1 MCLIIISMSAEL
13 KPQNLFEELTFGKG
27 YEIIQLEE
35 MNVMEELRN
44 SFINKINEILK
55 VEDDINAIRK
65 KLATL
70 SKAEIN
76 KAMIG
81 LLSFSDLSEMMI
93 KTCPK
98 LIKSLCG
105 VELFIQR
112 RAHTIINLPGKGQA
126 KQWAHY
132 ELMSGISP
140 FSFVMWAPLHDLDDN
155 GGVYYIDQKES
166 SKIMREEEDEGLVNG
181 PRVLGMMTNQIP
193 AKMKYGEAIL
203 FNPFVLHGSIEF
215 ESNMARVACNVRF
228 QSTKKPLLQKNTDY
242 LKFFSLN

>member
-1 MCLIIISMSAEL
+1 MSAEL
-13 KPQNLFEELTFGKG
+13 KSKSLFDALTFGKG
-27 YEIIQLEE
+27 YEIIQIENL
-35 MNVMEELRN
+35 NVMDELRN
-44 SFINKINEILK
+44 SFIAKINENLK
-55 VEDDINAIRK
+55 AENNIDAIRK

-76 KAMIG
+76 NAMVG

-93 KTCPK
+93 KSCPK

-105 VELFIQR
+105 EELFIQR

-126 KQWAHY
+126 KQWTHY

-155 GGVYYIDQKES
+155 GGVYYIDQERS
-166 SKIMREEEDEGLVNG
+166 SKIMKEEEDVGLVNG
-181 PRVLGMMTNQIP
+181 PRVLGMMTNQVP

-215 ESNMARVACNVRF
+215 DSNMARIACNVRF
-228 QSTKKPLLQKNTDY
+228 QSSKKPLLQKNTDY